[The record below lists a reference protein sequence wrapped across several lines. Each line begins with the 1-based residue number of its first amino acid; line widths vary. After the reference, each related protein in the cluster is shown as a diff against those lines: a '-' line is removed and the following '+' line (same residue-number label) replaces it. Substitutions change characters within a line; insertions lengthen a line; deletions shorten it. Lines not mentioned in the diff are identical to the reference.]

1 MQIDAVDIYH
11 VAMPMKAPWRTAFG
25 EERSIDSLI
34 VRLAGPGAVGWGESA
49 PYRAPHFS
57 PEWAAG
63 GFALIRD
70 WLAPALLGQD
80 ISDGEDLQAGLR
92 AFKGNPFA
100 KGALDCA
107 WWDAAARARETPLW
121 RLIGGQSPVIPVGAD
136 IPVQSSQHELIE
148 AVHQAVAAGFARV
161 KLKFRRTVPVAA
173 IAGVREAFPTTPVHI
188 DCNCGFTLDDAALFE
203 ELDQLGL
210 AMIEQPLAY
219 DDLIDHARLQDRLHT
234 PICLDESIP
243 SPERARKAIAIGAC
257 GSINIKVGRV
267 GGLTRALE
275 VQKLCVD
282 HGMDYWIGGMLES
295 ALGQGPSM
303 ALASLDT
310 TRYPSDIFP
319 SGRLYSHDLSEPEV
333 VLGDPPSVRIPDTA
347 GCGFTPNPDRL
358 AVCTVA
364 HERITAG

>member
-1 MQIDAVDIYH
+1 MKIDSIDVYH

-25 EERSIDSLI
+25 EEHAIDSII
-34 VRLAGPGAVGWGESA
+34 VRMTGPGVVGWGESA
-49 PYRAPHFS
+49 PYRAPNFS

-70 WLAPALLGQD
+70 WLAPALIGLEITD
-80 ISDGEDLQAGLR
+80 SEDLQGRLR
-92 AFKGNPFA
+92 TFKGNPFA

-107 WWDAAARARETPLW
+107 WWDARAKSMDTPLW
-121 RLIGGQSPVIPVGAD
+121 RLIGGHAQTVPVGAD
-136 IPVQSSQHELIE
+136 IPVQTSQGELIE
-148 AVHQAVAAGFARV
+148 AVRHAVEAGFGRV
-161 KLKFRRTVPVAA
+161 KLKFRRTVPIKAV
-173 IAGVREAFPTTPVHI
+173 AGVREAFPSMPMHI
-188 DCNCGFTLDDAALFE
+188 DCNCGFTLDDAPLFE
-203 ELDQLGL
+203 ELDQLEL

-219 DDLIDHARLQDRLHT
+219 DDLIDHARLQERLQT

-267 GGLTRALE
+267 GGLTGALTTR
-275 VQKLCVD
+275 QLCVD

-303 ALASLDT
+303 ALASLDIG
-310 TRYPSDIFP
+310 RYPSDIFP
-319 SGRLYSHDLSEPEV
+319 SSRLYSQDLSEPEI
-333 VLGDPPSVRIPDTA
+333 VLADPPSVRIPDVA

-358 AVCTVA
+358 AACTIA
-364 HERITAG
+364 HERITTR